1 MTLWKLPVRNF
12 LAQLSCVLER
22 FSNTKTAGSSDE
34 SLEYFGFVV
43 SAELRHLIK
52 GAWIFQVGKYGD
64 FLGAAKVVGVSQDV
78 IPRALKLGPDVLN
91 NIDCLGEASDSACQL
106 VLMDFWAEVGH
117 GKTFLSRL
125 RDQLK
130 PIHESI
136 IYFRIKNG
144 KRIAKMLT
152 RDDATTFMRS
162 CQAVQAEEG
171 QAFLQTEAARDFY
184 LPTYNTQMAFAQ
196 RVGEM
201 ALLMVHAP
209 VAAVSPLKPV
219 LERIQTCARLE
230 QHRIYASVNGTQTG
244 LLTWAW
250 LTSKCLR
257 AEVFDT
263 NALQAFEWSEGQHL
277 AVVDVV
283 MSNDTEAAIWA
294 DLAGQLYP
302 DEDIWLLCKVHER
315 TFFKKW
321 AKNQRQ
327 GLLNSDQ
334 TRSAVVVGHWH
345 DMAEEPTCA
354 H

>member
-1 MTLWKLPVRNF
+1 MIQKNIL
-12 LAQLSCVLER
+12 LALVLDR
-22 FSNTKTAGSSDE
+22 
-34 SLEYFGFVV
+34 VV
-43 SAELRHLIK
+43 SKSNQKDDVKYAVYFRDAVNFIMRQ
-52 GAWIFQVGKYGD
+52 IFFNEWHFRFGKYGH
-64 FLGAAKVVGVSQDV
+64 LSAAANLRTVDKSQMAK
-78 IPRALKLGPDVLN
+78 IIKEGPNFMSALNLSN
-91 NIDCLGEASDSACQL
+91 NPIAQSRQL
-106 VLMDFWAEVGH
+106 VLMDFWCEIGQ
-117 GKTFLSRL
+117 GKVFIDHL
-125 RDQLK
+125 RGLLK
-130 PIHESI
+130 PDYESI

-144 KRIAKMLT
+144 KRIAKMIT

-162 CQAVQAEEG
+162 RQAAQAEEG

-209 VAAVSPLKPV
+209 VAAASPLKPV

-250 LTSKCLR
+250 LSSKCLR

-283 MSNDTEAAIWA
+283 TSNDTEAAIWA

-302 DEDIWLLCKVHER
+302 DEDIWLLCKVNER